1 MAISVTPQE
10 KAVLKNITIPP
21 RPEVL
26 LKIGEEAKKE
36 DCNVSVIAEA
46 IASDV
51 GISAAV
57 LQVVNS
63 AAFRRAKEIQ
73 SIHQAVMMLGLK
85 RIYPIV
91 KAVALRSSIKA
102 SAELDDVWDLASD
115 MAMACAS
122 VCNQIGKPAL
132 TDNAYML
139 GLFHM
144 AGVPIMMQVFKDYDD
159 VMPLA
164 KNEGWDAVAE
174 QERARYQTTHATIG
188 ALLGQTW
195 KLPAQLVEV
204 IYYQHDTEG
213 LFGSDE
219 LSTTALN
226 LLAVLKI
233 ARKAVAEYRD
243 SFAVEQEWATAQDGV
258 IAQLE
263 LDEFSFDELI
273 DNVQLDLAGP
283 SED

>member
-10 KAVLKNITIPP
+10 KAVLKNISIPP

-26 LKIGEEAKKE
+26 LKIGEEAKKD
-36 DCNVSVIAEA
+36 DCDVSVIAEA

-63 AAFRRAKEIQ
+63 AAFRRAKEIE
-73 SIHQAVMMLGLK
+73 SIHQAVMMLGLR

-91 KAVALRSSIKA
+91 KAVALRSSVKA
-102 SAELDDVWDLASD
+102 TAELDAIWELASE
-115 MAMACAS
+115 MAMACAA
-122 VCNQIGKPAL
+122 VCQRIGKPAL

-144 AGVPIMMQVFKDYDD
+144 AGVPIMMQVFDDYAD
-159 VMPLA
+159 VMALA
-164 KNEGWDAVAE
+164 KTQGWDAVVE
-174 QERARYQTTHATIG
+174 QERAQYQTSYATIG

-204 IYYQHDTEG
+204 IYYQLDTEG

-219 LSTTALN
+219 LSDSALN

-233 ARKAVAEYRD
+233 ARKVVAD
-243 SFAVEQEWATAQDGV
+243 AGGAFAIEQEWTSAQDDV
-258 IAQLE
+258 IAQLG
-263 LDEFSFDELI
+263 LDEFSFDELL

-283 SED
+283 EQD

>member
-10 KAVLKNITIPP
+10 KAVLRNITIPP

-26 LKIGEEAKKE
+26 LKIGEETKKE
-36 DCNVSVIAEA
+36 DCNVSVIADA

-63 AAFRRAKEIQ
+63 AAFRRAREID

-91 KAVALRSSIKA
+91 KAVALRSSMKA
-102 SAELDDVWDLASD
+102 SAELDAVWDMASD

-122 VCNQIGKPAL
+122 VCNHTGKPAL
-132 TDNAYML
+132 SDNAYML

-144 AGVPIMMQVFKDYDD
+144 AGVPIMMQVFDNYSS
-159 VMPLA
+159 VMALS
-164 KNEGWDAVAE
+164 KTQGWDAVAE
-174 QERARYQTTHATIG
+174 QERAEYQTTYATIG
-188 ALLGQTW
+188 ALLAQTW

-204 IYYQHDTEG
+204 IYYHQDIEG

-219 LSTTALN
+219 LPEIALQ
-226 LLAVLKI
+226 LLAVLKV
-233 ARKAVAEYRD
+233 ARRVVAEHLGNYQ
-243 SFAVEQEWATAQDGV
+243 VEQEWAAAQDGSL
-258 IAQLE
+258 AQLG
-263 LDEFSFDELI
+263 LDEFGFD
-273 DNVQLDLAGP
+273 QLLDKVLQDLTGGD
-283 SED
+283 SD